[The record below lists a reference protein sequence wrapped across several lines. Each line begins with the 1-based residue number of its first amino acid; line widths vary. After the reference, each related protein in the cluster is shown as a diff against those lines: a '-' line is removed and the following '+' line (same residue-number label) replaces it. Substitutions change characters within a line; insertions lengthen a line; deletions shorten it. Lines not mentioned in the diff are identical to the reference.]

1 MLFGDFLELRY
12 IHQKREFV
20 EMEHRLVAAVLAEKR
35 DVLAEVHVLEMIS
48 DETPV
53 TPLDAFPEFV

>member
-48 DETPV
+48 DAPV